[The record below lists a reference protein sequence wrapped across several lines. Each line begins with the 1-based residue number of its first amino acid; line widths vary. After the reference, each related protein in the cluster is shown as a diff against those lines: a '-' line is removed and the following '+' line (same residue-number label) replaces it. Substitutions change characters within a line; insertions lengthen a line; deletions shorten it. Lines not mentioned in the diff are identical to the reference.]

1 VTKVAW
7 QATCSFCKQQFPLE
21 EREAH
26 ATICEAT
33 GKARMLAEV
42 ERPRT
47 WAFGLGLVRESFVEQ
62 ERGPML
68 RKFFIGVTENPV
80 ARSQLVAF
88 RDLITLV
95 LEEAPE
101 PVAAIPMPPAPV
113 ADATGAA

>member
-1 VTKVAW
+1 VTEVAW

-33 GKARMLAEV
+33 GRARMLAEV

-62 ERGPML
+62 ECGPTL
-68 RKFFIGVTENPV
+68 RKFFIGVTENPIV
-80 ARSQLVAF
+80 RSQLVAF
-88 RDLITLV
+88 RDLITLA

-101 PVAAIPMPPAPV
+101 PVATLPVAPAAPAPEG
-113 ADATGAA
+113 GAA